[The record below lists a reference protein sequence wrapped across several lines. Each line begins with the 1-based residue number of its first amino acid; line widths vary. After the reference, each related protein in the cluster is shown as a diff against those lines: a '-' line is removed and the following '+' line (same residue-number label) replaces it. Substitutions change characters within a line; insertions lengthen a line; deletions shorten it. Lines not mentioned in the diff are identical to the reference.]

1 MFAVSDAD
9 NKQKPPL
16 NSSMKPVSATRVEY
30 ATFDVKKSGDGIAS
44 EVKSS
49 MFGSIEP
56 TSALNDKQSFVK

>member
-1 MFAVSDAD
+1 MFAVPDAD
-9 NKQKPPL
+9 SKQTPPL
-16 NSSMKPVSATRVEY
+16 SSSVKPVSATRVEY
-30 ATFDVKKSGDGIAS
+30 ATFDVKKSGDRIPS

>member
-1 MFAVSDAD
+1 MIAIADAD
-9 NKQKPPL
+9 SKQTPPL
-16 NSSMKPVSATRVEY
+16 TSSVKPVSSTRVEY